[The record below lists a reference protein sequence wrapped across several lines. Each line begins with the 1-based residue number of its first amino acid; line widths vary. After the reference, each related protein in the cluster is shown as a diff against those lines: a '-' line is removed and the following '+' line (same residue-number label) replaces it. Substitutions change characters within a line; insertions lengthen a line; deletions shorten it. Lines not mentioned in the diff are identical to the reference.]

1 MPGRTG
7 LWNLAAFK
15 VFWVSPPAQNNGTLR
30 KDRMRRKGNAKGGA
44 AAPRVQGAGSVE
56 ALPSGSYRVRFRV
69 DGRRV
74 AKVVPTLAE
83 AEELR
88 RAMAQ
93 ERRADARAAIATAAR
108 AVETLST
115 WGATWLKRRASTGAV
130 RWSADDRRRWAKHVE
145 GSPLAAMPLYDIRPR
160 DLRVWID
167 GMLQKRKADGEPLR
181 HQTIA
186 NTFNLV
192 RKALGDA
199 AADERIASNPA
210 AVVKVPKRTEAG
222 SRWDVLSAEEV
233 VAVEGCEAIPEPLR
247 QLFAVAIFTGLRAGE
262 LWALQ
267 WGDLR
272 LTGDAPA
279 VTVCRSHGNA
289 PKSGKVRTIPLL
301 PAAVRA
307 LSRVEAMAR
316 EAKTYAPDA
325 LVFPAASGG
334 RRGRGEDARWAPESG
349 GKGKPS
355 RWPGYRA
362 IAGITRDVHFHDLRH
377 TTATH
382 LLAGTW
388 TAKPWPLTA
397 VRDMLRHSG
406 VAVTER
412 YAHAMVSHLHA
423 LAREAPKAPSVVG
436 HGHGQPPPSEWATAP
451 LNPSA
456 LSPRNPFQE
465 GVSHQSHPSGLN
477 RRPAVYETAALPLS

>member
-1 MPGRTG
+1 
-7 LWNLAAFK
+7 
-15 VFWVSPPAQNNGTLR
+15 
-30 KDRMRRKGNAKGGA
+30 
-44 AAPRVQGAGSVE
+44 
-56 ALPSGSYRVRFRV
+56 VRFRV
-69 DGRRV
+69 NGRRV

-93 ERRADARAAIATAAR
+93 ERQADARAAVTPAAPV
-108 AVETLST
+108 VETLAS

-130 RWSADDRRRWAKHVE
+130 RWSADDRRRWEKHVD

-160 DLRVWID
+160 DVRVWVD

-199 AADERIASNPA
+199 AADERIPSNPA

-222 SRWDVLSAEEV
+222 SRWDILSAEEV
-233 VAVEGCEAIPEPLR
+233 TAVETCAAIPEPLR
-247 QLFAVAIFTGLRAGE
+247 LLFAVAMHTGIRPGE

-267 WGDLR
+267 WSDLR
-272 LTGDAPA
+272 LSGNTPT

-289 PKSGKVRTIPLL
+289 PKNGKVRTVPLL
-301 PAAVRA
+301 PSAVRA

-316 EAKTYAPDA
+316 EAETFAPEA
-325 LVFPAASGG
+325 LVFPARDGG
-334 RRGRGEDARWAPESG
+334 RRDRGDDARWAHESG
-349 GKGKPS
+349 GKGKPP
-355 RWPGYRA
+355 RWPGYCA
-362 IAGITRDVHFHDLRH
+362 IAGITREVRLYDLRH
-377 TTATH
+377 TFATH

-388 TAKPWPLTA
+388 TEKPWPITA
-397 VRDMLRHSG
+397 VRDMMRHSG

-412 YAHAMVSHLHA
+412 YAHTMASHLHA
-423 LAREAPKAPSVVG
+423 LAREAPKPAAAVG
-436 HGHGQPPPSEWATAP
+436 NGHGQPPPSKWATTP
-451 LNPSA
+451 PNPSA
-456 LSPRNPFQE
+456 AITENPLRE
-465 GVSHQSHPSGLN
+465 GVSDQSHPSGLN